1 MSRSST
7 KITSFEWSLVSFVLG
22 GHMLSRMLGHVV
34 CHLFPLLN
42 RRHVTRL
49 LLLTLNQ
56 ICGLV
61 FALGCSY
68 YEFVFDTPTDKRK
81 VWSFFTMSIS
91 RTILVSLHMFEIL
104 SGVQLATPLT
114 IDEATQKWAFGHYAH
129 ILVNFD
135 LSKRIF
141 WDFSRMNECAFYE
154 HSLWALIWFLHQLF
168 YHWSP
173 VITM

>member
-42 RRHVTRL
+42 RRHVTRV

-104 SGVQLATPLT
+104 SGVGTPLT
-114 IDEATQKWAFGHYAH
+114 IDEATQK
-129 ILVNFD
+129 
-135 LSKRIF
+135 
-141 WDFSRMNECAFYE
+141 
-154 HSLWALIWFLHQLF
+154 
-168 YHWSP
+168 
-173 VITM
+173 